1 MNISR
6 FNEVYKQFI
15 NNIVKKFKF
24 GEKEL
29 KDKIEK
35 NLETNN
41 KYYINL
47 YIKNI
52 LPYIDEI
59 SACNIDFFK
68 YIGKNIFLCDDLK
81 FTEIIDKIYN
91 NKTKKYDIDSFHK
104 TCTYFMTLYLILL
117 KDETAIEKY
126 INANY
131 CDYETYSQMISVINE
146 KESIVNNWKQNNTD
160 KNLDKIKINKEKE
173 LKETEE
179 KLKVTEKNIKNNE
192 KKNSMPS
199 MPNFPF
205 GDIEN
210 TQIGK
215 LANELASKIEGDD
228 NIEMPNITNPADIFS
243 MMFSGGENPLGNI
256 MTKVCTELD
265 SKIKNGDV
273 DQKELFKEAQGLM
286 GNNSL
291 FNPENMPN
299 MDSNSKKESSKPIK
313 IKRKKKKKKPIKKEI
328 NGIDVDQDN
337 MLEETLNEVINE

>member
-15 NNIVKKFKF
+15 NNIVKKFKL

-29 KDKIEK
+29 KYKIEK
-35 NLETNN
+35 NLENN
-41 KYYINL
+41 DKYYINL

-68 YIGKNIFLCDDLK
+68 YLGKNVNLCDNLK

-104 TCTYFMTLYLILL
+104 ICTYFMTLYLILL
-117 KDETAIEKY
+117 KDETVIEKY

-146 KESIVNNWKQNNTD
+146 KESIVNNWKKNNTD
-160 KNLDKIKINKEKE
+160 KKLDEIKKCKEKE
-173 LKETEE
+173 LKENT
-179 KLKVTEKNIKNNE
+179 KQANVKNVQNE
-192 KKNSMPS
+192 NKNSMPS
-199 MPNFPF
+199 MPSMPSFPF

-291 FNPENMPN
+291 FNPENIPN
-299 MDSNSKKESSKPIK
+299 ANNNSNKESKPIK
-313 IKRKKKKKKPIKKEI
+313 IKRKKKKKKPVKKEI
-328 NGIDVDQDN
+328 KITETDQDKI
-337 MLEETLNEVINE
+337 LEETLNEVINE